1 MRTFA
6 SISKKKASARS
17 THTLRPPVYG
27 LDRTRQAGTIRH
39 ILGTSRIQPKLTVGA
54 PNDVCEQEA
63 DRAADAV
70 MRMPDEASARRPLE
84 GDARVQLTPLGNDAN
99 GADLQRQVEE
109 EEEEEEL
116 LQPKSE
122 GSDRPPVTP
131 ALEGAIA
138 GRRGTGRLL
147 PAQRRA
153 FFEPRM
159 QFDFSKVNVHTDN
172 EAAQMNQALGAR
184 AFTYGRD
191 IFFGAGEYAP
201 ETQSGEHL
209 LAHELA
215 HVIQQGRSGAYPA
228 TVAQQAGL
236 EQAADIAAAALT
248 TTDHRF
254 VSVSGASANWLA
266 CNRRSSR
273 GSHGL
278 RRGTADGVQFQ
289 EGPRDVIALRLSNIS
304 GDMSSI
310 LSSIDAVM
318 ANFGSADRSYVRAL
332 DFAALLAARL
342 AELGHPAATGGGSR
356 MSRDRWLTIRVRIVR
371 GQGGR
376 IEGLRLMPQAQ
387 VTEAPEGLAI
397 EGEQPEPVLEVRPP
411 VVEAPREEPA
421 ESTGWRGWA
430 ESIGEGL
437 EAAGDLVSG
446 RWFWDP
452 IMDQMAEW
460 ERDLAA
466 IGETEGRTIEV
477 SGTEAALIPIGIL
490 FTVIYGILG
499 TANLLAE
506 VNPYNLVLRELSRR
520 ARALSGSYTRAQFER
535 DMRVVG
541 EEAWG
546 ILTLGLGRAI
556 DHMREGI
563 RDANTF
569 RTTQAVTEI
578 VMAIEAVIGLVAGV
592 RSMSSSARMSAAVE
606 AEAATGVEAG
616 AVEAATRPTEP
627 GPGAVERSTVPA
639 PDLPYRTTE
648 PGAGAAERATVPEPD
663 LPYRTTES
671 GAGAAERATVP
682 EADLPHRATEPGV
695 GAAERTTV
703 PEPGLAE
710 RPTEAGPAPTE
721 RTATPEQ
728 GPPTEGRPTGP
739 TGGLRVRRPIRDLA
753 EARQLRDRLVSEAE
767 GVELMPDHA
776 YFAEEYR
783 ALGGTG
789 EVPYAY
795 EQTNGRVVFD
805 TTRVGWPSQQ
815 ALRRGAVH
823 QAARA
828 RAAREARV
836 AAEAAMR
843 EASAARW
850 QQRVDTP
857 VEARAAIDRQ
867 LEAGMRRQV
876 RLLLS
881 EETYLS
887 RWRAAGGGDPVP
899 VAFFDTEGVL
909 WVNQPGLGGM

>member
-1 MRTFA
+1 
-6 SISKKKASARS
+6 
-17 THTLRPPVYG
+17 
-27 LDRTRQAGTIRH
+27 
-39 ILGTSRIQPKLTVGA
+39 
-54 PNDVCEQEA
+54 
-63 DRAADAV
+63 
-70 MRMPDEASARRPLE
+70 
-84 GDARVQLTPLGNDAN
+84 
-99 GADLQRQVEE
+99 
-109 EEEEEEL
+109 
-116 LQPKSE
+116 
-122 GSDRPPVTP
+122 
-131 ALEGAIA
+131 
-138 GRRGTGRLL
+138 
-147 PAQRRA
+147 
-153 FFEPRM
+153 M
-159 QFDFSKVNVHTDN
+159 QFDFSQVKVHTDN

-248 TTDHRF
+248 ATDHRF

-318 ANFGSADRSYVRAL
+318 ANFGSADRSCVRAL
-332 DFAALLAARL
+332 DFAALLEARL
-342 AELGHPAATGGGSR
+342 AALGHPAATGGGSR

-411 VVEAPREEPA
+411 VVEAPREEQA
-421 ESTGWRGWA
+421 EPTGWRRWA

-452 IMDQMAEW
+452 IMGQMAEW

-499 TANLLAE
+499 TANLLAQ
-506 VNPYNLVLRELSRR
+506 VNPYNLALQGLSRR
-520 ARALSGSYTRAQFER
+520 ARALSGSYNRAQFER

-616 AVEAATRPTEP
+616 AAEAATRPTEP
-627 GPGAVERSTVPA
+627 GPGAVERSTVPE

-663 LPYRTTES
+663 LP
-671 GAGAAERATVP
+671 
-682 EADLPHRATEPGV
+682 HRATEPGV

-703 PEPGLAE
+703 PESGLAE

-721 RTATPEQ
+721 RTTTPEQ
-728 GPPTEGRPTGP
+728 GPPTEGPPTGP
-739 TGGLRVRRPIRDLA
+739 GGGLRVRRPIRDLA

-795 EQTNGRVVFD
+795 EQTNGRVVVDASRTGWPPDAVTRMGAERLAARAEAARPAVEGWSEGVASGVRAAPVRIDSLAEAQRLQQAYVQGERSGGYVNHIDPAELQRHWEASGGEGPAPMAWVDEAGHAAFDTRRVGHGPEGPVLGERGGTPSGTEPAPRPSSERATETGPPTLREPWRDLPEEAFGRSTEPGHAPLRVPGQPAIRSVIRSVEAARQLMEQYAIGQRGGGYLLRPDHAWMCDEWHAFGQTGEPPPAYVQANGIVVFD

-815 ALRRGAVH
+815 AL
-823 QAARA
+823 
-828 RAAREARV
+828 
-836 AAEAAMR
+836 
-843 EASAARW
+843 
-850 QQRVDTP
+850 
-857 VEARAAIDRQ
+857 
-867 LEAGMRRQV
+867 
-876 RLLLS
+876 
-881 EETYLS
+881 
-887 RWRAAGGGDPVP
+887 
-899 VAFFDTEGVL
+899 
-909 WVNQPGLGGM
+909 

>member
-6 SISKKKASARS
+6 SPTKKKLPARS

-39 ILGTSRIQPKLTVGA
+39 ILETSRIQPQLTVGA
-54 PNDVCEQEA
+54 ANDVCEQEA
-63 DRAADAV
+63 DRVADAV
-70 MRMPDEASARRPLE
+70 MRMPDAASARRPLE
-84 GDARVQLTPLGNDAN
+84 DDARVQSTPLGNDAN

-109 EEEEEEL
+109 EEEEEEEL

-131 ALEGAIA
+131 HLEGAIA

-147 PAQRRA
+147 PAKSRA
-153 FFEPRM
+153 FFESRM

-172 EAAQMNQALGAR
+172 EAAQMNQELGAR

-236 EQAADIAAAALT
+236 EQAADIAADALT
-248 TTDHRF
+248 ATDHRF

-266 CNRRSSR
+266 CNRRSLR

-289 EGPRDVIALRLSNIS
+289 ESPRDVIALRLSNIS

-332 DFAALLAARL
+332 DFAALLEARL
-342 AELGHPAATGGGSR
+342 AELGHPAATGGGPR

-376 IEGLRLMPQAQ
+376 IEGLRLMPQAR
-387 VTEAPEGLAI
+387 VTEAPEGLEI

-411 VVEAPREEPA
+411 VVEAPREEPT
-421 ESTGWRGWA
+421 EPVGWRGWA

-506 VNPYNLVLRELSRR
+506 VNPYNLVLQELSRR

-627 GPGAVERSTVPA
+627 GPGAVERSTVPE

-648 PGAGAAERATVPEPD
+648 PGAGAAERATVPEP
-663 LPYRTTES
+663 
-671 GAGAAERATVP
+671 
-682 EADLPHRATEPGV
+682 DLPHRATEPGV

-721 RTATPEQ
+721 RTTTPEQ

-739 TGGLRVRRPIRDLA
+739 AGGLRVRRPIRDLA

-795 EQTNGRVVFD
+795 EQTNGRVVVD

-823 QAARA
+823 QSARA

-843 EASAARW
+843 EASAVRW
-850 QQRVDTP
+850 QQRIDTP
-857 VEARAAIDRQ
+857 VEARAVIDRQ